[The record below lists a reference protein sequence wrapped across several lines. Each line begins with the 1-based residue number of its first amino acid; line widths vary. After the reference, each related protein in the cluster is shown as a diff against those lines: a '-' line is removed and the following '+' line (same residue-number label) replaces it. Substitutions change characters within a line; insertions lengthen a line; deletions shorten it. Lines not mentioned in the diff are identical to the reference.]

1 MRACDAMMQG
11 APAESGDPQGER
23 SGPVIDRWEPGSD
36 FESSKPTQRAGKRKL
51 NGVDSSAPAGRP
63 ATPQPVHSSGVSPVA
78 ATGNA
83 IGPAR
88 SDRSLDRSEP
98 ASLLLLVLCCC
109 ALQGGAGAER
119 QARFEG
125 GGLWRAL
132 SLVIDIREAIS
143 VLSKLSGQAKG
154 RSCWHSIRKEEHSV
168 RDVLQQIRIR
178 ALTCS
183 LAPSRGW
190 LKML

>member
-1 MRACDAMMQG
+1 MRDFNAMMQV

-63 ATPQPVHSSGVSPVA
+63 ATPQPVRSSGVGPVA

-98 ASLLLLVLCCC
+98 AFLLLLVLCC

-125 GGLWRAL
+125 GGLWE
-132 SLVIDIREAIS
+132 ST
-143 VLSKLSGQAKG
+143 VLNHRHPRGHEYTKQVVGPGQ
-154 RSCWHSIRKEEHSV
+154 RTQ
-168 RDVLQQIRIR
+168 L
-178 ALTCS
+178 
-183 LAPSRGW
+183 LAVH
-190 LKML
+190 

>member
-1 MRACDAMMQG
+1 MHVSLNEVLEEPIMRASDAITQG

-36 FESSKPTQRAGKRKL
+36 FESSKPAQRAGKRKL
-51 NGVDSSAPAGRP
+51 NGVDSSTPAGRP
-63 ATPQPVHSSGVSPVA
+63 ATPQPVRSSGASPVA

-98 ASLLLLVLCCC
+98 ASLLLLVLCC

-119 QARFEG
+119 QARFAGRRVVENTVFNHRYPRG
-125 GGLWRAL
+125 NQCAERVDGAGQRTQLL
-132 SLVIDIREAIS
+132 AI
-143 VLSKLSGQAKG
+143 
-154 RSCWHSIRKEEHSV
+154 H
-168 RDVLQQIRIR
+168 
-178 ALTCS
+178 
-183 LAPSRGW
+183 
-190 LKML
+190 